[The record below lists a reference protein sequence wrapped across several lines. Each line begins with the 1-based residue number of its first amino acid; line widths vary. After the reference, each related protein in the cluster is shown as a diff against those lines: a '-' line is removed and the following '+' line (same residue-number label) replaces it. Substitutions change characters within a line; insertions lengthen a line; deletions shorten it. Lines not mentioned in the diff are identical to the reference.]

1 MNFGDYQPQ
10 LPGSAEYSDI
20 SKHVGRVKRFPVF
33 RSSSNPVREQT
44 PPFRASGFARGEVMS
59 CPSPSARD
67 ERSAANARFDA

>member
-44 PPFRASGFARGEVMS
+44 PPFRASGFARGEV
-59 CPSPSARD
+59 
-67 ERSAANARFDA
+67 